1 MLPPWYVSRVAPQG
15 SDDESGEDF
24 ETKTPPIFNV
34 DDPVV
39 RKELQKVWKR
49 VNEVA
54 ANAHKAINDLAIHH
68 TQDLAFQERMED
80 HVEGMKDSLKTHAT
94 ETTSAIK
101 EIHDARRADG
111 EKKMSRIFGVAGLG
125 VSIIAGVIGVYIA
138 IRNDISDL
146 RGKQENLRE
155 RVESVDRTM
164 DKIDGKVDKMG
175 DKLDRALSRGIRPAP
190 ATPDPDP

>member
-1 MLPPWYVSRVAPQG
+1 MAPRS
-15 SDDESGEDF
+15 SDDSNDSEGGEEDF
-24 ETKTPPIFNV
+24 ETKTPPILNV

-39 RKELQKVWKR
+39 RNELKKVWRR

-68 TQDLAFQERMED
+68 VADEAAFDRLED
-80 HVEGMKDSLKTHAT
+80 HVAGMKESISKHAT
-94 ETTSAIK
+94 ETTTAIK
-101 EIHDARRADG
+101 EIHAAQKSDG
-111 EKKMSRIFGVAGLG
+111 EKKTQRVFGLAGLA

-175 DKLDRALSRGIRPAP
+175 DKLDRALSRGIRPAAP
-190 ATPDPDP
+190 APDPDTE